1 MSVNKTE
8 PNYYDG
14 RDVSKLN
21 IQLNDNQTVSKPQT
35 GTLLKFPVFPNLNMK
50 N

>member
-1 MSVNKTE
+1 MKTNINE

-14 RDVSKLN
+14 RDVSKIKL
-21 IQLNDNQTVSKPQT
+21 QRLQDQVLSKPINNSI
-35 GTLLKFPVFPNLNMK
+35 LKFPVFPYFQNK